1 MPIKIKSVLGRR
13 ALLSLSLLTLSALSC
28 RDAGAATPLSD
39 AGPFLGRWDVILKTP
54 DREYGSWL
62 EITRENGKLEVRM
75 VGRWGHA
82 RALPQ
87 AEVAGGRIR
96 FVSPKEEEGRADS
109 DMVFEARRSGAE
121 LVGETTGP
129 DGTVWTWRGVRAPTL
144 AATRA
149 IRWGRPIKL
158 FNGKDL
164 KGWRVSA
171 TSTGNQWTIREGVLL
186 SPGGGPD
193 LLTLARFGDFKL
205 HIEFNCEA
213 GANSGVYLRGR
224 YEVQVEDDAVP
235 EGPNMRLGSIYGF
248 LVPVPP
254 VSRQPGIWRAYDIT
268 LIGRIVTVVLDGRTI
283 IDHQEIPGITGGAL
297 DSHEALPGPI
307 YLQGSEVGHV
317 AYRNILITPARGS

>member
-1 MPIKIKSVLGRR
+1 MKSVHGRR
-13 ALLSLSLLTLSALSC
+13 ALLSLSLLVLCAPWWG
-28 RDAGAATPLSD
+28 DARMAMAATSSGD
-39 AGPFLGRWDVILKTP
+39 VRPFLGRWDVTLKTP
-54 DREYGSWL
+54 EREYGSWL
-62 EITRENGKLEVRM
+62 EVFRDSGKLEVRM

-82 RALPQ
+82 RVLPQ
-87 AEVAGGRIR
+87 AEIIGDRIR

-109 DMVFEARRSGAE
+109 DMVFEAQRVGAD

-129 DGTVWTWRGVRAPTL
+129 DGTVWTWRGIRAPAL
-144 AATRA
+144 KASPA
-149 IRWGRPIKL
+149 IRWGRSISL
-158 FNGKDL
+158 FNGEDL
-164 KGWRVSA
+164 TGWRMSDPK
-171 TSTGNQWTIREGVLL
+171 TGKPWTIKDGVLV

-224 YEVQVEDDAVP
+224 YEVQVEDDAEP
-235 EGPNMRLGSIYGF
+235 EGPNMRLGSVYGF

-268 LIGRIVTVVLDGRTI
+268 LNGRIVTVVLDGRTI

-307 YLQGSEVGHV
+307 YLQGGEVGHV
-317 AYRNILITPARGS
+317 AYRNIVITPARGR